1 MNSLIPE
8 VSTPLR
14 QRRIEIPKVVRQAS
28 GILIL
33 GQLVKSILFTTD
45 IVFICNN
52 NADAIMAVYPFTPQP
67 VITQAIVSVANKPVL
82 MGVGGGT
89 TQGKRVV
96 NLALH
101 AEFQGALAVVLNA
114 PIADNILK
122 AVDKTIDIP
131 IAITAISEDIGHR
144 LACGADI
151 LNVSAGSRTPE
162 VVEKIRRNYPSVPI
176 IATGGP
182 TEESIARTIEAGANA
197 ITWTPPAMSELMKK
211 LMKQYREDY
220 LNSAIQM

>member
-1 MNSLIPE
+1 MNILIPE

-14 QRRIEIPKVVRQAS
+14 QRRIEIPKVVKQAS

-33 GQLVKSILFTTD
+33 GQLVRSILFTTD

-114 PIADNILK
+114 PIANNILK

-131 IAITAISEDIGHR
+131 IVVTVINKDISHR
-144 LACGADI
+144 LENGADI
-151 LNVSAGSRTPE
+151 LNVSAGPKTPE
-162 VVEKIRRNYPSVPI
+162 VIERIRWQHPDIPI

-182 TEESIARTIEAGANA
+182 TEESMARTIEAGANA
-197 ITWTPPAMSELMKK
+197 ITYTPPPMPELMKK

-220 LNSAIQM
+220 LDSAV

>member
-1 MNSLIPE
+1 MNMLIPE

-14 QRRIEIPKVVRQAS
+14 QRRIEIPKAVKQAT

-45 IVFICNN
+45 IVLIRNN

-67 VITQAIVSVANKPVL
+67 LITQAIVSVADKPVF

-89 TQGKRVV
+89 TQDKRVV

-131 IAITAISEDIGHR
+131 IVVTIIDEDPGHR
-144 LACGADI
+144 LASGADI
-151 LNVSAGSRTPE
+151 LNVSAGINTPV
-162 VVEKIRRNYPSVPI
+162 VVENIRRNFPGVPI

-182 TEESIARTIEAGANA
+182 TEESMVKTIEAGANA
-197 ITWTPPAMSELMKK
+197 ITWTPPSMSELMKK

-220 LNSAIQM
+220 LNSAV

>member
-1 MNSLIPE
+1 MNIFIPE

-14 QRRIEIPKVVRQAS
+14 QHRIEIPKAVKQAS

-33 GQLVKSILFTTD
+33 GQLVRSILFTTD
-45 IVFICNN
+45 IVFIRNN

-67 VITQAIVSVANKPVL
+67 LITQAIVSVTDKPVL

-101 AEFQGALAVVLNA
+101 AEFQGALSVVLNA

-131 IAITAISEDIGHR
+131 ITVTVINEIVGYR
-144 LACGADI
+144 LQNGADI
-151 LNVSAGSRTPE
+151 LNVSAGIQTPE
-162 VVEKIRRNYPSVPI
+162 VVEKIRRNFPHVPI

-197 ITWTPPAMSELMKK
+197 ITWTPPSMSELMKK

-220 LNSAIQM
+220 LHSAII